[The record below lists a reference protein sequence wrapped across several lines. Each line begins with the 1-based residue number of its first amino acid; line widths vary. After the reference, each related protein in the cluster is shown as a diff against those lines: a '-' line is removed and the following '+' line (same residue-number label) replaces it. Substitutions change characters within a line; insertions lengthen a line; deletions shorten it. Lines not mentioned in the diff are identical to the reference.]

1 MKGGQVV
8 RRNAPDV
15 RMREV
20 AVMSLSADS
29 GPSTGNTSPIW
40 IVEELRLS
48 TRTRRVAKL
57 CLRPIPPIKI
67 ERTFV
72 LNRTGQQGN
81 VYQIISRARGNQKS
95 RRSGGFWF
103 EFPGG

>member
-1 MKGGQVV
+1 MPAALLAVELLVCEFRVRFVMKGGQVV

-20 AVMSLSADS
+20 AVMSLSAHS

-48 TRTRRVAKL
+48 GREPAA
-57 CLRPIPPIKI
+57 
-67 ERTFV
+67 
-72 LNRTGQQGN
+72 
-81 VYQIISRARGNQKS
+81 SRS
-95 RRSGGFWF
+95 CV
-103 EFPGG
+103 

>member
-1 MKGGQVV
+1 VPAALLAVELLVCEFRVRFVMKGGQVV

-57 CLRPIPPIKI
+57 CLSLKS
-67 ERTFV
+67 EVEGSFV
-72 LNRTGQQGN
+72 ETH
-81 VYQIISRARGNQKS
+81 
-95 RRSGGFWF
+95 
-103 EFPGG
+103 